1 MSVAEPASNGASN
14 GSPNDPMND
23 PARRSSSDAPTCPK
37 CGAVRT
43 AAATACPACG
53 LAVERMA
60 SFATELE
67 ATVPDIARA
76 AWERARASWEDPAAH
91 DELLR
96 LVTLHGCYAWA
107 ATRYRQVGSDDPIA
121 ARQLTRVRKAAEA
134 ALVTSASPRPA
145 KPGPYRSTLYVLG
158 VLILALLLGMAY
170 ASYVR
175 GRGGGHR
182 SPARAPQRML
192 DHAPGRAPDRAP
204 DRSPERAPDRAP
216 DRTPD
221 RTPERL
227 QPPAPE
233 RPPVRSSSAPPSAQV
248 R

>member
-23 PARRSSSDAPTCPK
+23 LASRSSSDAPTCPK

-76 AWERARASWEDPAAH
+76 AWERARASWEEPAAH

-107 ATRYRQVGSDDPIA
+107 ATRYRQIGPDDPIA

-182 SPARAPQRML
+182 SPALAPQRVL
-192 DHAPGRAPDRAP
+192 DHAPG
-204 DRSPERAPDRAP
+204 RAPDRAP

-227 QPPAPE
+227 HPPAPE